1 MINLKKK
8 MSLPEYR
15 ERQEIYKTL
24 GYKEV
29 NVEKTSEYKVIVTF
43 EVDETDP
50 YYPQIRKLEKKLYR
64 KGPSFLPV
72 MVFVGISFLLLSLF
86 VIFLARDGDK
96 FDLLTNGLAYLL
108 PAFLSLFLAVIYTY
122 LYFTINKKIIEETPY
137 LKENLKEI
145 VQKIRK
151 N

>member
-1 MINLKKK
+1 

-50 YYPQIRKLEKKLYR
+50 SYPQIRKLEKKLYR

-72 MVFVGISFLLLSLF
+72 MGFVGISFLLLSLF

-108 PAFLSLFLAVIYTY
+108 PAFLSLFFAVIYTY